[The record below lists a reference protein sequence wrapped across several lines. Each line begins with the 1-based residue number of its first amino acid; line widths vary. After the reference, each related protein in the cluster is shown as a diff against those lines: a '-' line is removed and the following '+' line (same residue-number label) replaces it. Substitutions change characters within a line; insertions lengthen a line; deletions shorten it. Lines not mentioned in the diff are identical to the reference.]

1 MEMAWSEI
9 LFIYVIG
16 LQINGFGSNDINMVI
31 KANNIVLV

>member
-1 MEMAWSEI
+1 MAWSEI

-16 LQINGFGSNDINMVI
+16 LQINGFGSIDINMVI